1 MSQLSFI
8 IQYTL
13 IFILLKN
20 KTILIQINVLRQII
34 TCINKNS
41 IFYCNRILK
50 NDKNVKKNPFNKFY
64 LKLFKFK
71 SKFF

>member
-20 KTILIQINVLRQII
+20 KTILIQINVLR
-34 TCINKNS
+34 
-41 IFYCNRILK
+41 
-50 NDKNVKKNPFNKFY
+50 
-64 LKLFKFK
+64 
-71 SKFF
+71 